1 MIDFSKIQEITLGG
15 KVVVSITDADGLAL
29 WNADKTD
36 GFIRGTFN
44 ITDATASY
52 PVVWRNYSAYEY
64 ALVDG
69 EKIDSPQ
76 TARTWTVGEHK
87 VELKIKDG
95 ATNFSYMFYTL
106 PYTSMDFSTAGLNK
120 AKAYNFSYMV
130 YSCKQLTE
138 LDLTPIDFSQ
148 ATAVPSFYYLQAL
161 TSLKLNSTY
170 GVGMQMTTANLGGW
184 FNNCALTEIDT
195 SNWDVSNMT
204 SLANTFYCCR
214 SLKSLDL
221 STWIPV
227 NNVSLNVAFNYCEA
241 LTDIKFG
248 DGWGSMRKL
257 TNAERAFANCTSLT
271 TLNLSKLD
279 LSSATNVKNFVAD
292 CTKVTEITLPK
303 SFASG
308 QLYSYFFSGDNK
320 LKKINNLSG
329 MVTSSATAL
338 DSVFYYNYALE
349 SVDGIEEWNTQ
360 NVTTF
365 NSLFANCTSLK
376 TVDLSK
382 WNTSKCTSF
391 RRVFYNCSSLE
402 SVNISGWNTSNISN
416 TDDMFTN
423 TNNLTNIIFG
433 ENFGNWTLRNVL
445 VLSNCGSSKYFQLT
459 DATYESMLNM
469 YDRASNNK
477 TASTIKFSSKH
488 NIPDGFIDKMTA
500 RGYTITKS

>member
-69 EKIDSPQ
+69 EKIESPQ
-76 TARTWTVGEHK
+76 TARTWSVGEHK

-106 PYTSMDFSTAGLNK
+106 PYTSVDFSTAGLNK

-214 SLKSLDL
+214 SLKSLDVSNWNTSNVISL
-221 STWIPV
+221 S
-227 NNVSLNVAFNYCEA
+227 NMFSYCQA
-241 LTDIKFG
+241 V
-248 DGWGSMRKL
+248 
-257 TNAERAFANCTSLT
+257 TSL
-271 TLNLSKLD
+271 
-279 LSSATNVKNFVAD
+279 
-292 CTKVTEITLPK
+292 
-303 SFASG
+303 
-308 QLYSYFFSGDNK
+308 
-320 LKKINNLSG
+320 
-329 MVTSSATAL
+329 
-338 DSVFYYNYALE
+338 
-349 SVDGIEEWNTQ
+349 
-360 NVTTF
+360 
-365 NSLFANCTSLK
+365 
-376 TVDLSK
+376 DLSK
-382 WNTSKCTSF
+382 WDTSKVSSF
-391 RRVFYNCSSLE
+391 KDVFNHCSKLQ
-402 SVNISGWNTSNISN
+402 SVDISGWNTKSA
-416 TDDMFTN
+416 TDVARMFYLTGS
-423 TNNLTNIIFG
+423 LTNIIFG
-433 ENFGNWTLRNVL
+433 ENFGNWPDNFNEF
-445 VLSNCGSSKYFQLT
+445 VLSTCGWQTYQLT
-459 DATYESMLNM
+459 DATYESLLNI
-469 YDRASNNK
+469 YDRAANGLSALN
-477 TASTIKFSSKH
+477 ICFSSNH

-500 RGYTITKS
+500 KGYTIIMQ